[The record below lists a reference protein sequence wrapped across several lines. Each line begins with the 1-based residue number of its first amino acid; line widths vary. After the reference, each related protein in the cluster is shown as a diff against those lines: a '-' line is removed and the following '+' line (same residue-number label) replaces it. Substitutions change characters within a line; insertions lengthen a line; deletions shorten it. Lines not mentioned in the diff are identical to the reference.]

1 MEINLLSI
9 LVIGFILGIKHAME
23 PDHVI
28 AVSTLV
34 SKTKKL
40 ISSSIIGV
48 FWGIGHTITLFIVG
62 MIFIFMKK
70 EIPNEVALF
79 LEFAVGVML
88 VYLGIKSYVFA
99 EKNHIH
105 THKHTHKHTH
115 NDILHE
121 HFHEDNVK
129 HEHANCRV
137 AYLKSAFIGLVH
149 GLSGS
154 AAMILL
160 TMTSVKDPLQAGM
173 YITFFGLGTVI
184 GMLLCTM
191 IIAIPFALSNENKK
205 MSITLSRVAGVIS
218 STYGVYYMYDLGIN
232 QGLFSILV
240 K

>member
-28 AVSTLV
+28 AVSTMV
-34 SKTKKL
+34 SDTKKL
-40 ISSSIIGV
+40 LSSSIIGV

-62 MIFIFMKK
+62 MVFIFMKN
-70 EIPNEVALF
+70 EIPGEIALF

-105 THKHTHKHTH
+105 SHKHTH

-121 HFHEDNVK
+121 HFHEENINHQHDNSK
-129 HEHANCRV
+129 IP
-137 AYLKSAFIGLVH
+137 YFKSIFIGLVH

-160 TMTSVKDPLQAGM
+160 TMTSVKHSWQAGI
-173 YITFFGLGTVI
+173 YIIIFGLGTI
-184 GMLLCTM
+184 SGMLLCT
-191 IIAIPFALSNENKK
+191 ILIGIPFALSNENKR
-205 MSITLSRVAGVIS
+205 MNVNLSRAAGIIS
-218 STYGVYYMYDLGIN
+218 SMYGVYYMYDLGIN
-232 QGLFSILV
+232 QGLFSILFN
-240 K
+240 